1 MLMNE
6 LISIIIATVVVS
18 LIGFVGIIF
27 LFLRTSHSPR
37 LLRLL
42 LSLSSGVMLGEVF
55 LHLLPEGIETLP
67 VETFSVIILAT
78 ILFYFAF
85 EKIVHWHKHETDEH
99 AHLPASTAYL
109 SLIGDAV
116 HNFIDGMVI
125 AGAFIVNPVL
135 GVTTTIAIISH
146 EIPQELSDFAILLN
160 SGFSKKKAV
169 IANFAIALISVVG
182 GIFGFYLSSI
192 SETLSAYAI
201 PVAIGG
207 FLYIAVSD
215 LLPSLKEEPGKK
227 ESVLILLFV
236 LLGVLLMSL
245 VG

>member
-1 MLMNE
+1 MYE
-6 LISIIIATVVVS
+6 LLSIITATTVVS
-18 LIGFVGIIF
+18 LIGFIGIIF
-27 LFLRTSHSPR
+27 LFFKTNPSPR

-42 LSLSSGVMLGEVF
+42 LSFSSGVMLGEVF

-67 VETFSVIILAT
+67 VEIFSLIILVT

-85 EKIVHWHKHETDEH
+85 EKIVHWHKHETDEYSH
-99 AHLPASTAYL
+99 IPVSTAYL

-116 HNFIDGMVI
+116 HNFIDGLVI
-125 AGAFIVNPVL
+125 AGAFIVNPIL
-135 GVTTTIAIISH
+135 GVTTTVAIISH
-146 EIPQELSDFAILLN
+146 EIPQELSDFAILLS
-160 SGFSKKKAV
+160 SGFSKRKAV
-169 IANFAIALISVVG
+169 LANFLIALTSVAG
-182 GIFGFYLSSI
+182 GIIGFYISSI

-236 LLGVLLMSL
+236 LLGVVIMSL